1 MGPETLP
8 RKKLTKC
15 QVFSRGQKRSDCI
28 PNGQNKKDLKTG
40 LLKFGPGIHSQLD
53 LVPVAFLFLSFY
65 YLKKKKIFQGSFV
78 FALACSI
85 KTNAMLSGIVMGHKQ
100 MVEGMI
106 KMCEKEL
113 GEKATI
119 VATGGFSKTLFDS
132 LERKTD
138 YVNKNLTLFGLKTVY
153 ELNKGER

>member
-1 MGPETLP
+1 MG
-8 RKKLTKC
+8 
-15 QVFSRGQKRSDCI
+15 D
-28 PNGQNKKDLKTG
+28 
-40 LLKFGPGIHSQLD
+40 
-53 LVPVAFLFLSFY
+53 
-65 YLKKKKIFQGSFV
+65 
-78 FALACSI
+78 
-85 KTNAMLSGIVMGHKQ
+85 KQ

-119 VATGGFSKTLFDS
+119 VPTGGFSKTLFDN

>member
-1 MGPETLP
+1 MPVIVIDIGTATTFDIVDKNANFLGGIIAPGPLIQAKSLSQFTSKLP
-8 RKKLTKC
+8 KLKIEATKNAI
-15 QVFSRGQKRSDCI
+15 GKNTID
-28 PNGQNKKDLKTG
+28 
-40 LLKFGPGIHSQLD
+40 
-53 LVPVAFLFLSFY
+53 
-65 YLKKKKIFQGSFV
+65 
-78 FALACSI
+78 
-85 KTNAMLSGIVMGHKQ
+85 AMLSGIVMGHKQ

-119 VATGGFSKTLFDS
+119 VATGGFSKTLFDN